1 VSHSPENPSGPP
13 LDPPLELPNEVVV
26 KAQVAIPL
34 LDEVVP
40 FPVEPL
46 ELELLLDDTE
56 PLLLDE
62 VPVPVEP
69 ELLLPLDEP
78 LPELDPEGRWQ

>member
-1 VSHSPENPSGPP
+1 
-13 LDPPLELPNEVVV
+13 
-26 KAQVAIPL
+26 
-34 LDEVVP
+34 
-40 FPVEPL
+40 
-46 ELELLLDDTE
+46 LLDDTE